1 MTPEQ
6 LKAAARKLCEIRG
19 IDPDRKGYA
28 PSHGPADVLFV
39 ETAADAAER
48 EILAFYQVAQA
59 VDFVI
64 GTGELK

>member
-1 MTPEQ
+1 MTKDQ
-6 LKAAARKLCEIRG
+6 LQAAARKLCEIRG

-48 EILAFYQVAQA
+48 EILAFYQVARA
-59 VDFVI
+59 LDSVI
-64 GTGELK
+64 HGELK

>member
-1 MTPEQ
+1 MTYEQ
-6 LKAAARKLCEIRG
+6 LNAAARKLCEIRC
-19 IDPDRKGYA
+19 IDPDRRGYA

-59 VDFVI
+59 LDSVFNK
-64 GTGELK
+64 GLK